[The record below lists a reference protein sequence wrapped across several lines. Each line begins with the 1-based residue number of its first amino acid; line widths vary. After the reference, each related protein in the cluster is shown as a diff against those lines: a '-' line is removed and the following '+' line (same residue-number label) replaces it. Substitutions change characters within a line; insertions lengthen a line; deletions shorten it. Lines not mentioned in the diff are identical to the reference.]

1 MQAAA
6 TTNLL
11 YGSRDLPYAVSADL
25 DAREE
30 IARAKSRGCSCFTKA
45 TQQLRLA
52 FHVVE
57 CTKKLVG
64 TIQPANKVG
73 SRQNSIRHG
82 ALKQCAIPF
91 CGKCLKCH
99 KETVARSPK
108 VGIGNPEPCRKAG
121 PMQPRGNRLQVQVPC
136 LPQILA

>member
-57 CTKKLVG
+57 CTKNWSERSNLRTKLEADK
-64 TIQPANKVG
+64 IAYAME
-73 SRQNSIRHG
+73 R
-82 ALKQCAIPF
+82 
-91 CGKCLKCH
+91 
-99 KETVARSPK
+99 
-108 VGIGNPEPCRKAG
+108 
-121 PMQPRGNRLQVQVPC
+121 
-136 LPQILA
+136 